1 MIGTGKRGILQS
13 LVSLA
18 VIMIMRYA
26 RVYYLGDH
34 PKSLKVGVLTNALGI
49 MNKPNHRKSNWMV
62 TKLS

>member
-26 RVYYLGDH
+26 RVYDLGDH
-34 PKSLKVGVLTNALGI
+34 PKSWKVGVLTTLKGQWINRIENQTGWWQ
-49 MNKPNHRKSNWMV
+49 S
-62 TKLS
+62 

>member
-26 RVYYLGDH
+26 RVYDLGDH
-34 PKSLKVGVLTNALGI
+34 PKS
-49 MNKPNHRKSNWMV
+49 
-62 TKLS
+62 